1 MPCVKSEF
9 ELNPNLL
16 TVPVGFHEPRLRTAG
31 LAWLDMAVEL
41 FNEEVYSQLELSW
54 FRPTETVPKL
64 IISLDSSKNFR
75 TKAMLDS
82 AGAPALIY
90 KRRERLDAALKKLM
104 ARTTPEDLWAALANQ
119 RLANIGAWE
128 FLKAWELVVGPEA
141 AKTSYPRLTGAEEF
155 LGHLTS
161 HLQLNTHP
169 WLK

>member
-16 TVPVGFHEPRLRTAG
+16 TVPVGFHEPRLRAAG
-31 LAWLDMAVEL
+31 MAWLDMALEL
-41 FNEEVYSQLELSW
+41 FSEEVFSQLELTW

-64 IISLDSSKNFR
+64 VISLDSSKNVR
-75 TKAMLDS
+75 TKQMLLS
-82 AGAPALIY
+82 AGAPQEIY

-141 AKTSYPRLTGAEEF
+141 AKTSYPRITSSEEF
-155 LGHLTS
+155 LFHLKT
-161 HLQLNTHP
+161 HLNLHTHP
-169 WLK
+169 WL